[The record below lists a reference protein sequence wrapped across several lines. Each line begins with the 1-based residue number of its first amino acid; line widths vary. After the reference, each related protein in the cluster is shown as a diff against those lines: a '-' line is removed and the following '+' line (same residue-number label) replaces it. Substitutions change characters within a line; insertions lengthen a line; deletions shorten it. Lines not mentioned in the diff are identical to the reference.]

1 MHDDDQT
8 RVAPSVPGVVGQD
21 LPQRGP
27 TGEVT
32 AEELARAKAFLE
44 LELVAYVLLGFDRK
58 HKFILRDDAKAS
70 AKNIIEMVYESR
82 SLDGD
87 GHDKRSA
94 TEPEKASARCMG
106 QNETTLMRDSPGA
119 EAGSEPADSHQS
131 AGVVPSPPLAHS
143 IERHVERYDGDGH
156 LVQASCLDCG
166 YVYEDDDQARVGPSV
181 PRVEPTGSTA
191 EPRTGVV
198 TAAWIPEGWL
208 DGEIELTAFALANPD
223 CDVRAVL
230 QGFAALVTR
239 NAGVVPSPPPQ
250 NVEETKDDQW
260 RVGSKIPINVYDG
273 DRPVCQCQT
282 VADARKIVTAVN
294 YFESRSPDG
303 DGPSMSSRA
312 SGVCV
317 ARPADEAGTVPVVDA
332 ASGEALRAGS
342 EPADSHQ
349 PAGVVPRPPPETEM
363 HDDDQA
369 RVAPSVPGVVG
380 QDLPQ
385 SGNEPKPDAAE
396 RPGTVYHETYEQWR
410 VYHLLHGS
418 LEARAQYTECLH
430 CGATY
435 WHQAGIPAR
444 PRARAQTTDAIDE
457 RLESYRT
464 AQAARGLGLSQE
476 ADDLGWL
483 LARVRELEGQLE
495 RET

>member
-1 MHDDDQT
+1 
-8 RVAPSVPGVVGQD
+8 
-21 LPQRGP
+21 
-27 TGEVT
+27 
-32 AEELARAKAFLE
+32 
-44 LELVAYVLLGFDRK
+44 
-58 HKFILRDDAKAS
+58 
-70 AKNIIEMVYESR
+70 
-82 SLDGD
+82 
-87 GHDKRSA
+87 
-94 TEPEKASARCMG
+94 MG

-166 YVYEDDDQARVGPSV
+166 YVYE
-181 PRVEPTGSTA
+181 
-191 EPRTGVV
+191 
-198 TAAWIPEGWL
+198 
-208 DGEIELTAFALANPD
+208 
-223 CDVRAVL
+223 
-230 QGFAALVTR
+230 
-239 NAGVVPSPPPQ
+239 
-250 NVEETKDDQW
+250 
-260 RVGSKIPINVYDG
+260 
-273 DRPVCQCQT
+273 
-282 VADARKIVTAVN
+282 
-294 YFESRSPDG
+294 
-303 DGPSMSSRA
+303 
-312 SGVCV
+312 
-317 ARPADEAGTVPVVDA
+317 
-332 ASGEALRAGS
+332 
-342 EPADSHQ
+342 
-349 PAGVVPRPPPETEM
+349 
-363 HDDDQA
+363 DDDQA